1 MYGQPLQRSAPP
13 GTAAPSVQ
21 RRRFQ
26 VSESSAGTA
35 APAARDATDEA
46 ALKVPMLEAE
56 VLSLR
61 EKLAEVQAK
70 REHLRREIDDLRR
83 ERDHWRNLAKSAAA
97 EKEATRTWFCGRASP
112 SK

>member
-1 MYGQPLQRSAPP
+1 
-13 GTAAPSVQ
+13 
-21 RRRFQ
+21 
-26 VSESSAGTA
+26 VSEGSAGT

-56 VLSLR
+56 VSSLR

-83 ERDHWRNLAKSAAA
+83 ERDHWQNLAKSTGPDRVG
-97 EKEATRTWFCGRASP
+97 TRTWFCGRALP
-112 SK
+112 GK

>member
-1 MYGQPLQRSAPP
+1 MYGQPFQRSAPP
-13 GTAAPSVQ
+13 GTASPSVQ

-26 VSESSAGTA
+26 VSESSAETA
-35 APAARDATDEA
+35 APAARGATDEA
-46 ALKVPMLEAE
+46 PLKVPMLEAE

-61 EKLAEVQAK
+61 EKLAEAQAK

-83 ERDHWRNLAKSAAA
+83 ERDHWRNLAKSTGP
-97 EKEATRTWFCGRASP
+97 EKEAARTWFCGRASS